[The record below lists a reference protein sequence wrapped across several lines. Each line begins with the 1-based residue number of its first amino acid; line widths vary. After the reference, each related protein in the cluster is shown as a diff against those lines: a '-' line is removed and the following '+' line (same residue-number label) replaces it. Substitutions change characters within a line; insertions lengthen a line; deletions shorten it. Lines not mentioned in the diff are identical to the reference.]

1 MPLLDEQLRE
11 ELERL
16 SNDGLLRRLRR
27 IDMLTSHKLHVH
39 GHGRLD
45 FSSND
50 YLGLSRHPRVIEAA
64 QRATKDWGASSRG
77 SRLICGSLAV
87 HHELEE
93 LLAAWKDQEAALLFS
108 SGYAAASG
116 VIPAL
121 ASADDLI
128 LADRL
133 IHACCLD
140 GIRLSRGQFRVFQ
153 HNDMEHLENLLI
165 RARRTRNHRK
175 SFRRIWIVAESVY
188 SMDGDVAPIRRLVAL
203 KEKYGAYLLLDE
215 AHATGLYGNRRTGLA
230 EAMGVSSQI
239 DVHLGTLGKGIG
251 SSGGYICGSRILID
265 YLINRSRSLIFST
278 APPPGASAAAAAAVG
293 LINGEEGRVRCQVT
307 WENARRLNQG
317 FAGNQNNLKTVQSAI
332 LLWHVGE
339 SQAALELS
347 SRLLDQGIF
356 VPPIRYPTVP
366 KGEARLRFTVSA
378 EHTHAQIDQV
388 AESVRKCSA
397 LAPQG
402 AF

>member
-1 MPLLDEQLRE
+1 M
-11 ELERL
+11 
-16 SNDGLLRRLRR
+16 S
-27 IDMLTSHKLHVH
+27 
-39 GHGRLD
+39 
-45 FSSND
+45 
-50 YLGLSRHPRVIEAA
+50 
-64 QRATKDWGASSRG
+64 
-77 SRLICGSLAV
+77 
-87 HHELEE
+87 
-93 LLAAWKDQEAALLFS
+93 
-108 SGYAAASG
+108 
-116 VIPAL
+116 
-121 ASADDLI
+121 
-128 LADRL
+128 
-133 IHACCLD
+133 
-140 GIRLSRGQFRVFQ
+140 
-153 HNDMEHLENLLI
+153 
-165 RARRTRNHRK
+165 
-175 SFRRIWIVAESVY
+175 
-188 SMDGDVAPIRRLVAL
+188 L